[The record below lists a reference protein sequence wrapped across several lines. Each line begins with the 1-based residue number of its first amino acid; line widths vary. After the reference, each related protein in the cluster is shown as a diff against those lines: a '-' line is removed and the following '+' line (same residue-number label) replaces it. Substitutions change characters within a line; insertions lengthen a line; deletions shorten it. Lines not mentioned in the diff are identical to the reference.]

1 MEQLQEITP
10 EEFALLVAGSSD
22 EQILE
27 TIRAAGTKEVLDRIF
42 QGMEERF
49 LPEKAAGVD
58 AVVVFAVTD
67 QGEEYP
73 YTVTIANGTCSA
85 AAGDAEDRR
94 VRITTDLLSFTK
106 LTAGQV
112 QGPALFMSGKLKLTG
127 DMMFGAQV
135 QGFFETP
142 KAG

>member
-1 MEQLQEITP
+1 M
-10 EEFALLVAGSSD
+10 AGATD

-27 TIRAAGTKEVLDRIF
+27 VIRGAGTKQVLDRIF
-42 QGMEERF
+42 EGMEERF
-49 LPEKAAGVD
+49 VSQRAEGVD

-73 YTVTIANGTCSA
+73 YTVTIRDGTCAA
-85 AAGDAEDRR
+85 AAGDASDPK

-127 DMMFGAQV
+127 DLMFGARV
-135 QGFFETP
+135 SGFFDTP